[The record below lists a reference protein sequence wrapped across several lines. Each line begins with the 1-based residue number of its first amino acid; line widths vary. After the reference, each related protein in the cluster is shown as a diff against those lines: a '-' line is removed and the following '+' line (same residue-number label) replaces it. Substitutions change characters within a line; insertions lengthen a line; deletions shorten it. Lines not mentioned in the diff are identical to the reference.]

1 MCSSDLAA
9 GSWTSS
15 LSAGERAEGGP
26 AVRPIRGQLLQ
37 MRFDARPFSHVVWG
51 HDCYLV
57 PWQDGT
63 VLFGATVEDV
73 GFDEH
78 ATVDGV
84 GQLLR
89 SLGRLAAD
97 TSRARFEAVR
107 VGLRPLTRDELPLI
121 GPSSAQPGVF
131 YADRKSTRLN
141 SSH

>member
-1 MCSSDLAA
+1 M
-9 GSWTSS
+9 
-15 LSAGERAEGGP
+15 
-26 AVRPIRGQLLQ
+26 
-37 MRFDARPFSHVVWG
+37 
-51 HDCYLV
+51 
-57 PWQDGT
+57 
-63 VLFGATVEDV
+63 LFRS
-73 GFDEH
+73 H

-131 YADRKSTRLN
+131 YATGHYRNGILLAPLTAKAVADLVLDGRRSPLLDFVRPSREGL
-141 SSH
+141 